1 MWLHMCVVYNLNN
14 TAHKLQFIASYLLF
28 WYSDFEIIY
37 AFPPTFCLFFLALI
51 VRAANM
57 PADYDS
63 DDEYLAPRPFFRQPL
78 INRQFPTVTGAPVAS
93 NINQRPIRSDAW
105 STRMREKV
113 YSILF
118 RRFKIKK
125 LLGKHCL
132 TFKTSIFKMMKQYG
146 LDTSEFAYNSSDP
159 NNRQHRATTPA
170 EERAG
175 CSIL

>member
-63 DDEYLAPRPFFRQPL
+63 DDEYLAPRPFRQPL

-105 STRMREKV
+105 STRMREN
-113 YSILF
+113 
-118 RRFKIKK
+118 
-125 LLGKHCL
+125 
-132 TFKTSIFKMMKQYG
+132 YG